1 MHAPE
6 HPHVEIT
13 EHGRSGTVVY
23 REPAGGLSFYWEFGG
38 GDVVVCINVGTE
50 ADWRREHA
58 WAGDRRDSILQFV
71 GEEVVKCKAPTC
83 TVEVDEATGWMNLRQ
98 GAMADGPHS
107 ALRSSPAAP
116 QVKAQE
122 EAAAWWVGTQSSG

>member
-13 EHGRSGTVVY
+13 EHGRSGTVDY
-23 REPAGGLSFYWEFGG
+23 RDPAGNLTFHWEYGG